1 VHLYAL
7 PLYFVLAGLALYVVL
22 AGADFGAGWWQLTS
36 GGGEHGERMRD
47 TAHHAIAPVWEANHV
62 WLIFVLT
69 VTWTA
74 YPGAFGSIASTLS
87 VALFLAALGII
98 LRGALYALRSGTGS
112 AAEQRTVDT
121 VFGISSLIVPFA
133 LGAAAGGIASGRVPV
148 GNAAGSLWSSWL
160 NPTSVLVGVMAV
172 ATGAYLA
179 AVFLSADS
187 RRLGHADMED
197 AFRRRALASGVVAG
211 AAAVAGLI
219 VVHGDAHP
227 LYHGLV
233 SGSGLPALIVSA
245 LAGVGTLVLVW
256 VRQFEPARFAAA
268 LAVAAIVVG
277 WALAQSPRFLPGL
290 TVEQAAASHDTL
302 VAVVVAVLA
311 GAVVLF
317 PSLATLFRL
326 VLHGRL
332 DHAAPDA
339 SEPVVRDPR
348 PIVPRRPAL
357 LLRLAGALLIVGIG
371 LVNVANSEL
380 AHGIGAFFFVGF
392 VAVAFRAALPAVQD
406 AGQFE

>member
-87 VALFLAALGII
+87 VALFFAALGII

-121 VFGISSLIVPFA
+121 VFGISSLIVPFT

-233 SGSGLPALIVSA
+233 SGRGLPALIVSA
-245 LAGVGTLVLVW
+245 LAGVATLVLVW

-332 DHAAPDA
+332 DHAAPDV

-380 AHGIGAFFFVGF
+380 AHGVGAFFFVGF